1 MEHCRHEDSIALVKS
16 VLRLPNCGYRF
27 HAFKGGAILGRHE
40 DSIALVKSVLRL
52 PNCGYRFH
60 AFKGG
65 AILGR
70 HSLSR
75 VVLRDSEVGRKGG
88 LVSMIDGLASGK
100 RFTGRCCETVIGF
113 CPYPMMRDLELHS
126 LASVNGSEGD
136 CREGDSE
143 ETLKRI
149 Y

>member
-1 MEHCRHEDSIALVKS
+1 
-16 VLRLPNCGYRF
+16 
-27 HAFKGGAILGRHE
+27 
-40 DSIALVKSVLRL
+40 
-52 PNCGYRFH
+52 
-60 AFKGG
+60 
-65 AILGR
+65 
-70 HSLSR
+70 
-75 VVLRDSEVGRKGG
+75 
-88 LVSMIDGLASGK
+88 MIGGLASGK